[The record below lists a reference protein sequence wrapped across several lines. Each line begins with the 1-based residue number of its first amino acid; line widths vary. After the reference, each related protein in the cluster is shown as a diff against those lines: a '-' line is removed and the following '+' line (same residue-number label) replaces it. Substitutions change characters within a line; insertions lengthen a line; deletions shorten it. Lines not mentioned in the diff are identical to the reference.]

1 MLIHGLWALLVRSIW
16 QERYKCSWFV
26 VFLNYDNIFRN
37 VIGTGEEVGTLWD
50 QYAVDEF
57 YKDDMSWL
65 EDDALIGSDKLQYYG
80 VMCLLLLSF
89 DMSSRVTKIICLFV
103 LLEVFLQKANW
114 ILIMFYNT
122 NTCYQWQWKKIG
134 WLVYAWLLVL
144 YATWIFW

>member
-1 MLIHGLWALLVRSIW
+1 MGFACTIYMARMLQVFMVYCFLKLWLN
-16 QERYKCSWFV
+16 
-26 VFLNYDNIFRN
+26 VFGN
-37 VIGTGEEVGTLWD
+37 VIGTGDEVGTLWD

-89 DMSSRVTKIICLFV
+89 DMSSRVTTKIICLFV

-114 ILIMFYNT
+114 IWSCFTIQIPIISDNERRSDD
-122 NTCYQWQWKKIG
+122 
-134 WLVYAWLLVL
+134 
-144 YATWIFW
+144 